1 MQPEARSH
9 KPQARSQKPK
19 EPKAKSQPKARSQKP
34 KASQKKMPEKMP
46 LLFELCVSCGTCG
59 TCGTRGTCGLY
70 ATCLCSHLRSST
82 STQSS
87 CCESSAALTAW
98 EVVSA
103 ELSRCT
109 GDFASNQM
117 TLHPKCQD
125 KNTQMISR

>member
-9 KPQARSQKPK
+9 KPQARSR
-19 EPKAKSQPKARSQKP
+19 RSQKP
-34 KASQKKMPEKMP
+34 KASQKPEAKSQKLVKKMPEKMP